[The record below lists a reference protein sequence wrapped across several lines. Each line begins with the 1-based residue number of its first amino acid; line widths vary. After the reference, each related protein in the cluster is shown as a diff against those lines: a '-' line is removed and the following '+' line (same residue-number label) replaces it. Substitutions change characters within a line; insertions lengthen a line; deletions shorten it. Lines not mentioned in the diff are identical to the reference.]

1 MSLRRS
7 AVVVCLLVLT
17 SASCGDGGAGTTL
30 TVYSGRTQELVE
42 PLFEQFTATTG
53 IELEVRYAGSTNL
66 AATLREET
74 ANSPADVFFAQDPA
88 SLGAVAEADL
98 FTPLPQ
104 EILSLVPDRFSDD
117 AGRWVGT
124 SGRARVVVY
133 DASRISGSD
142 LPGDVYGFVSPEWA
156 GRIGIAPS
164 NGSFLAFVAAMIVMD
179 GEDTTRNWLN
189 DLAANAPGKYAKN
202 SPIVA
207 AVEGGEIEAGLV
219 NHYYLLR
226 LQAEQGDTAATNH
239 FLASGGPGSLI
250 MPAGAGV
257 LRTSDDK
264 AAAEQLIEFLLSAEA
279 QTYFANETF
288 EYPLVT
294 GIPAVTGL
302 PSIETLG
309 APEFNLSEL
318 AGALDVATDLVAAA
332 GLL

>member
-7 AVVVCLLVLT
+7 ALVVCLLVLT
-17 SASCGDGGAGTTL
+17 SAACSDGGAGTTL

-42 PLFEQFTATTG
+42 PLFEQFTASTG
-53 IELEVRYAGSTNL
+53 IELEVRYAGSTDL

-104 EILSLVPDRFSDD
+104 EILNLVPDRFSDE

-142 LPGDVYGFVSPEWA
+142 LPGDVYGFASPEWA

-179 GEDTTRNWLN
+179 GEDATRNWLN

-226 LQAEQGDTAATNH
+226 LQAERGDTAATNH

-257 LRTSDDK
+257 LGTSDDK

-288 EYPLVT
+288 EYPLVS
-294 GIPAVTGL
+294 GIPAVPGL
-302 PSIETLG
+302 PSIETLN
-309 APEFNLSEL
+309 APELDLSKL

>member
-1 MSLRRS
+1 MRLRTS
-7 AVVVCLLVLT
+7 ALAVCLLVLT
-17 SASCGDGGAGTTL
+17 SAACGENGSGTTL

-53 IELEVRYAGSTNL
+53 IDLEVRYAGSTDL

-74 ANSPADVFFAQDPA
+74 TNSPADVFFAQDPA

-98 FTPLPQ
+98 FKPLPQ
-104 EILSLVPDRFSDD
+104 EILDLVPDRFSDG

-133 DASRISGSD
+133 DASQVAASD
-142 LPGDVYGFVSPEWA
+142 LPADVYAFASPEWA

-179 GEDTTRNWLN
+179 GEDATRNWLN

-226 LQAEQGDTAATNH
+226 LQAEQGDTAAANH
-239 FLASGGPGSLI
+239 FLASGGPGALI
-250 MPAGAGV
+250 MPAGVGV
-257 LRTSDDK
+257 LRTSDDA
-264 AAAEQLIEFLLSAEA
+264 AAAEQLVEFLLSAEA

-288 EYPLVT
+288 EYPLVS
-294 GIPAVTGL
+294 GIPAITGL

-309 APEFNLSEL
+309 APELDLSSL
-318 AGALDVATDLVAAA
+318 ARALDVATDLVAAA